1 MCEKSGIV
9 SGRVGNERGIALII
23 VLMTLLLLSI
33 LGVTMLTSSTSEL
46 KIAGNYRNSEVAFY
60 TAEATMDFA
69 YSFGDIYTSII
80 PGTTTSWPVAGQ
92 GKILDEDDFEA
103 GSANSANSNYNRMK
117 IASPSGAKYDADVKV
132 DFVSTGNLP
141 VGSGTQEDAG
151 LGQGTGFRA
160 NNFAVDVIA
169 YGPNNAKAA
178 VESQVAKIVP
188 QL

>member
-33 LGVTMLTSSTSEL
+33 LGVTMLASSTSEL
-46 KIAGNYRNSEVAFY
+46 KIAGNYRNTEVAFY
-60 TAEATMDFA
+60 TAEAALDFA
-69 YSFGDIYTSII
+69 YTFGDIYTSII

-92 GKILDEDDFEA
+92 GKWLDEDDFHA
-103 GSANSANSNYNRMK
+103 GDPNDANNNYNRIK

-141 VGSGTQEDAG
+141 VGTGTQEDAG

-160 NNFAVDVIA
+160 NNFALDVIA
-169 YGPNNAKAA
+169 YGPNNAQAA

>member
-33 LGVTMLTSSTSEL
+33 LGVTMLASSTSEL
-46 KIAGNYRNSEVAFY
+46 KIAGNYRNTEVAFY
-60 TAEATMDFA
+60 TAEAALDFA
-69 YSFGDIYTSII
+69 YTFPDIYTSII
-80 PGTTTSWPVAGQ
+80 PGSATSWPLTGQ
-92 GKILDEDDFEA
+92 GKILDEDNFAA

-117 IASPSGAKYDADVKV
+117 IVSPSGVKYDADMKV
-132 DFVSTGNLP
+132 AFVSTGTVP
-141 VGSGTQEDAG
+141 VGCGTQEDAG

-169 YGPNNAKAA
+169 YGPNNAQAA